1 MDSNSF
7 SKELPDPEPIVF
19 PGDFVEKEGEA
30 KRRGWIFDQI
40 LLVGQIEA
48 AMEHI
53 DEELC
58 NIYTDLEN
66 IDDEEEIG
74 RLVDKLSNLKKLV
87 GELYNLRVKCMRDIF
102 DSVPESD
109 SHSWCLLKHTAL
121 VYAKAAENWHAR
133 KQAPEAESEL
143 VQAGKALA
151 MVCSIAFNLDLMECL
166 RCLDEQ
172 SSDLVKAVA

>member
-1 MDSNSF
+1 MDIEAF
-7 SKELPDPEPIVF
+7 EVGEPKPIQTAKPDN
-19 PGDFVEKEGEA
+19 

-53 DEELC
+53 DEETC
-58 NIYTDLEN
+58 NIYSDLEN
-66 IDDEEEIG
+66 IDDDTEAAQKI
-74 RLVDKLSNLKKLV
+74 DKLSNLKKLV
-87 GELYNLRVKCMRDIF
+87 EKLYELRVKCMNDIF
-102 DSVPESD
+102 DSVPDSD
-109 SHSWCLLKHTAL
+109 KHSWCLLKHTAL

-133 KQAPEAESEL
+133 KQHPEAENEM
-143 VQAGKALA
+143 VMAGKALA

-172 SSDLVKAVA
+172 TSSNIKLAVADK